1 MREEKERGV
10 GLVALAAAI
19 VLLAMGGMPSAEESR
34 ESERPVSLQ
43 AVGAVGPGSLLTLQ
57 TASGPMQ
64 LTVDSQMNPGQHSPA
79 CGCGITCT

>member
-1 MREEKERGV
+1 M
-10 GLVALAAAI
+10 GLVAAL

-34 ESERPVSLQ
+34 ERERPFSLQ

-64 LTVDSQMNPGQHSPA
+64 LTVDSQMNPGKHLNIRRHADAALCAHSFHIA
-79 CGCGITCT
+79 

>member
-1 MREEKERGV
+1 MG
-10 GLVALAAAI
+10 LAAAL

-64 LTVDSQMNPGQHSPA
+64 LTVDSQMNPGQHYRHVDAALLRAHSFYIA
-79 CGCGITCT
+79 